1 MVVCF
6 AVGNLERDGDLRKE
20 GLERERFEIPP
31 GIEPQAIDSGRRR
44 AGFRDQRPL
53 PAVRIG
59 LPTTDQLPLRFM
71 LPFEDDLDTSGRNA
85 ARRI

>member
-6 AVGNLERDGDLRKE
+6 AIWNLERDDDLRKE
-20 GLERERFEIPP
+20 GLERERLEITP
-31 GIEPQAIDSGRRR
+31 GVEAQAIDPGRRR
-44 AGFRDQRPL
+44 AGLGHQRPL
-53 PAVRIG
+53 PAVRISRSV
-59 LPTTDQLPLRFM
+59 TDQLPLRFM